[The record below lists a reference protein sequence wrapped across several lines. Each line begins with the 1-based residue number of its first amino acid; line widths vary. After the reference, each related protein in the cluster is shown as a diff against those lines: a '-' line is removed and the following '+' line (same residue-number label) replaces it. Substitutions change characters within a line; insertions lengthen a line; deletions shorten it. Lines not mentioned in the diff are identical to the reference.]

1 MDLHGLQTQHNNLIQ
16 SMFYEGM
23 LDSQFAQIQV
33 LQDANN
39 PNFVMEVITI
49 FCNDAER
56 IMLEL
61 NNYLGQQD
69 VDFNKLNGLVH
80 QLKGSSSSVGAQH
93 LKLACIDLHQASE
106 DKNKGRLPCLALE
119 LKLDNIIP
127 EGNSLAVVLAIQFSH
142 LTEDWRISPLIS
154 DILGSLAISFTVG

>member
-1 MDLHGLQTQHNNLIQ
+1 MDLHGLQTQHDNLIQ

-33 LQDANN
+33 LQDASN

-80 QLKGSSSSVGAQH
+80 QLKGSSSSIGAQH
-93 LKLACIDLHQASE
+93 LKLACIDLQQASE
-106 DKNKGRLPCLALE
+106 DKNKERCQQAL
-119 LKLDNIIP
+119 NIIAHKYCLLR
-127 EGNSLAVVLAIQFSH
+127 SKFRTLIQ
-142 LTEDWRISPLIS
+142 LEK
-154 DILGSLAISFTVG
+154 AISAFATNQQLLDSKYIDGSA